1 MKQFNFNTPEE
12 FEKFFTGRNL
22 QVADAITEGIR
33 IAVKAKKKNAD
44 LFEVSFDG
52 DDNYFEIAL
61 PLNEWPIALNNCLNH
76 YQEAE
81 RFDDAIDTFQLL
93 KEVTENHL

>member
-1 MKQFNFNTPEE
+1 MKQFTFDSAEE

-33 IAVKAKKKNAD
+33 IAINAKKREAE

-52 DDNYFEIAL
+52 DDNYFEIGL
-61 PLNEWPIALNNCLNH
+61 PSSEWPVALNNCLK
-76 YQEAE
+76 YYEEAE
-81 RFDDAIDTFQLL
+81 RYDDAIDTFQLL
-93 KEVTENHL
+93 KEVTDAI